1 MSKSLY
7 NLSQSRSNI
16 YNDQYSIKIA
26 GAAPRATSFYIA
38 NSSGTSYSRAN
49 NENKNLVIC
58 VNQLGGIG
66 RHRSQFRPNADGNRG
81 TFCIKPLLS
90 IF

>member
-26 GAAPRATSFYIA
+26 GAPPRATSFYIA

-49 NENKNLVIC
+49 NENKHLVMC
-58 VNQLGGIG
+58 VNQLSGTG
-66 RHRSQFRPNADGNRG
+66 RYRSQFRPNADGNRG
-81 TFCIKPLLS
+81 KGCEK
-90 IF
+90 

>member
-38 NSSGTSYSRAN
+38 NSSRTSYSRAN
-49 NENKNLVIC
+49 NENKHLVMC
-58 VNQLGGIG
+58 VNQLSGTG
-66 RHRSQFRPNADGNRG
+66 RYRSQFRPNADGNRG
-81 TFCIKPLLS
+81 KGCEK
-90 IF
+90 